1 MTVTRNELLASMAAD
16 LSADIQEVLEE
27 TGHTVEEVVD
37 RTIPKGSPGSQ
48 FHRPF
53 LADALTDLVE
63 VGDPLDA
70 LTCLQVC
77 NAMGWTIGVV
87 EVEEGE

>member
-1 MTVTRNELLASMAAD
+1 MTVTRDELLASMSAD
-16 LSADIQEVLEE
+16 LSADILEVLKE
-27 TGHTVEEVVD
+27 TGYALEEVVD
-37 RTIPKGSPGSQ
+37 RTIPRGSPGSQ

-63 VGDPLDA
+63 VGDALDA

-77 NAMGWTIGVV
+77 RAMGWTIGVV
-87 EVEEGE
+87 EVEDA